1 VDDASADP
9 RRRPTVDLGEGTNRQ
24 EDSMSRFEVDS
35 AQVSQASAAVK
46 GSIGSISAEVDRMM
60 THLLDL
66 QNSWKGQAASQFQ
79 YVVTDWRATQERVRA
94 SLEQV
99 NAALTA
105 AGASYAEVED
115 RNTRMFTR

>member
-1 VDDASADP
+1 
-9 RRRPTVDLGEGTNRQ
+9 
-24 EDSMSRFEVDS
+24 MSRFEVDS